1 MGSCWGVLAWQNG
14 PAWSCIAQSS
24 EGPAYQPSYCPSINP
39 AAALQAVLK
48 PDAQP
53 QASGRRAP
61 RTPIWAHL
69 QLEKGSSMSARVRTL
84 WTGVGATLA
93 RDVPFSALYWGV
105 LEPIRGRILRDPQQV
120 SASEIAFANLTAGAI
135 AGGAA
140 AAITT
145 PLDVVKTRAQLSGK
159 ESKPILRSLRELA
172 AQGGV
177 RSLFTGVGPRA
188 ARAAP
193 ACAIVVAS
201 YEVLKSVYV
210 RSDHKN
216 PLTPDMG

>member
-1 MGSCWGVLAWQNG
+1 MPG
-14 PAWSCIAQSS
+14 PSVPALHYVVQSS
-24 EGPAYQPSYCPSINP
+24 GVPFCT
-39 AAALQAVLK
+39 ALQAVLK
-48 PDAQP
+48 PETQP
-53 QASGRRAP
+53 QALGRRAP
-61 RTPIWAHL
+61 RTPMWAHL

-93 RDVPFSALYWGV
+93 RDVPFSALYWGL
-105 LEPIRGRILRDPQQV
+105 LEPIRGRLLRDPQQV
-120 SASEIAFANLTAGAI
+120 PASEIAFANLTAGAI

-172 AQGGV
+172 AEGGV

-210 RSDHKN
+210 RADQKN
-216 PLTPDMG
+216 PLSPDIG

>member
-1 MGSCWGVLAWQNG
+1 MGPDHNQLEFLAG
-14 PAWSCIAQSS
+14 TAS
-24 EGPAYQPSYCPSINP
+24 PSLLRCHPIN
-39 AAALQAVLK
+39 AAAPLQAVLK
-48 PDAQP
+48 PETQP
-53 QASGRRAP
+53 PASGHRAP

-69 QLEKGSSMSARVRTL
+69 QLEKGSSMSTRVRML

-93 RDVPFSALYWGV
+93 RDVPFSALYWGL
-105 LEPIRGRILRDPQQV
+105 LEPIRGRLLRDPQQV
-120 SASEIAFANLTAGAI
+120 PASEIAFANLTAGAI

-172 AQGGV
+172 AEGGV

-210 RSDHKN
+210 RSDQKN
-216 PLTPDMG
+216 PLSPELG

>member
-1 MGSCWGVLAWQNG
+1 MPG
-14 PAWSCIAQSS
+14 PSVPALHYVVQSS
-24 EGPAYQPSYCPSINP
+24 GVPFCT
-39 AAALQAVLK
+39 ALQAVLK
-48 PDAQP
+48 PETQP
-53 QASGRRAP
+53 QALGHRAS
-61 RTPIWAHL
+61 RTPMWAHL

-93 RDVPFSALYWGV
+93 RDVPFSALYWGL
-105 LEPIRGRILRDPQQV
+105 LEPIRGRLLRDRQQV
-120 SASEIAFANLTAGAI
+120 PASEIAFANLTAGAI

-172 AQGGV
+172 AEGGV

-210 RSDHKN
+210 RADQKN
-216 PLTPDMG
+216 PLSPDIG